1 MSQADGGVAPRI
13 DFRPMSADDLPM
25 VEAWLRAEHTQ
36 PWWSYATD
44 HEEIVQAARGEV
56 PVEQWI
62 LRIDGSDAGYF
73 QLYDVAYDDEY
84 RTVCASVGVAP
95 GTAGI
100 DYLIGEPSL
109 IGGGIGTRAIAT
121 FVGDVVFGR
130 GDWPAVSAG
139 PDPANG
145 ASIRVLEKNGFRV
158 AGDVDTSW
166 GPERLMLLTRATWED
181 SRRADGD

>member
-1 MSQADGGVAPRI
+1 MSAAETAAERRV
-13 DFRPMSADDLPM
+13 DFRPMGADDLPM

-36 PWWSYATD
+36 PWWSYD
-44 HEEIVQAARGEV
+44 VDYEEIAQATRGEV

-62 LRIDGSDAGYF
+62 LRIDGVDAGYF
-73 QLYDVAYDDEY
+73 QVYDVAYDDEY
-84 RTVCASVGVAP
+84 RAACASVGVAP

-109 IGGGIGTRAIAT
+109 IGGGIGTRAVGA
-121 FVGDVVFGR
+121 FVRDVVFGR
-130 GDWPAVSAG
+130 GEWPAVSAG

-158 AGDVDTSW
+158 AGDIDTSW
-166 GPERLMLLTRATWED
+166 GPERLMVLTRATWIRSVEGT
-181 SRRADGD
+181 A

>member
-1 MSQADGGVAPRI
+1 MSMTTNAASI
-13 DFRPMSADDLPM
+13 DFRPMTEADLPM
-25 VEAWLRAEHTQ
+25 VEGWLRAEHTQ
-36 PWWSYATD
+36 PWWSYEVD
-44 HEEIVQAARGEV
+44 WEEIAQAARGAV

-62 LRIDGSDAGYF
+62 LQIDGVDAGYF
-73 QLYDVAYDDEY
+73 QCYDVGHDDEY
-84 RTVCASVGVAP
+84 RAACATVGVLP

-121 FVGDVVFGR
+121 FVRDIVFGR
-130 GDWPAVSAG
+130 GEWPAVSAG

-158 AGDVDTSW
+158 AGDIDTSW
-166 GPERLMLLTRATWED
+166 GPERLMLL
-181 SRRADGD
+181 SRSVWARSVGRTP